1 MIEADHSMML
11 HRRFVQK
18 ATEELRDY
26 WTEVKDNEQRQK
38 LTRYKKPKTLLLSI
52 K

>member
-18 ATEELRDY
+18 ATEESRDY
-26 WTEVKDNEQRQK
+26 WTEVKRRPAAAKNLPGTK
-38 LTRYKKPKTLLLSI
+38 NPKPYS
-52 K
+52 